1 MLSYGWTRRQHRT
14 LSNPVSN
21 PMTANSS
28 TSEPNSTTS
37 LTPESPAADPT
48 ESFKDIFSEYEQS
61 HSRKGE
67 PRTPRR
73 EGTVIAVTADSIV
86 LDIGFKTEGVL
97 PLTAFPAEKPPK
109 PGDKIQVTVKG
120 RDPEGYYELTRGK
133 VERPTDW
140 ESLQKAFAEKST
152 IVGTV
157 TGVVKGGVSVDVGVR
172 AFMPASRSG
181 TKDAAELAKLVEQ
194 EIRCRIIKLDVD
206 DEDVV
211 VDRRAIAED
220 EERAGK
226 QRRFSE
232 LKEGDTVNGEIRSL
246 TDYGA
251 FVDIGGADALLHVGE
266 ISWHRVNKPSD
277 VLSAG
282 QRIEAKIIKIDAEKN
297 RIAIS
302 MKQLQAHPW
311 DAVAEKFKP
320 GERVRG
326 TVTRLMD
333 FGAFVEIEPGIEGLI
348 HISEMSWAK
357 KVRTAADVVKTGETV
372 EAVILGVNAPER
384 RISLGLKQA
393 LGDPWVGAA
402 EKFAP
407 GTVIEG
413 PVTNLTK
420 FGAFVQLTEGVEGM
434 IHISEISAE
443 KRINHP
449 QEVLRTAQVVKA
461 QVIAIDTEKR
471 NIRLSM
477 KQLVPTGLDEY
488 LAEHKEGDIV
498 TGRMTEVSAG
508 SVRVELG
515 EGVLATCRIPE
526 ERPAKEGKGAEPI
539 SASPSKPDLSSL
551 GSMLQSR
558 WKSGTPSSEAKPEAM
573 RAGQI
578 RKFRIAKLDPS
589 TKKIELELEIG
600 SKGE

>member
-1 MLSYGWTRRQHRT
+1 MTNPDTSKSNLSEPGI
-14 LSNPVSN
+14 
-21 PMTANSS
+21 
-28 TSEPNSTTS
+28 SEPNPSAA
-37 LTPESPAADPT
+37 PAPSAEPT
-48 ESFKDIFSEYEQS
+48 ESFKDIFTEYEQT

-67 PRTPRR
+67 PGSQRR
-73 EGTVIAVTADSIV
+73 EGTVIALTADSIV
-86 LDIGFKTEGVL
+86 LDVGFKTEGVL
-97 PLTAFPAEKPPK
+97 PLTAFPADKPPK
-109 PGDKIQVTVKG
+109 PGDRVQVTIKG

-133 VERPTDW
+133 IERVTDW
-140 ESLQKAFAEKST
+140 DSLQKAFDQKST
-152 IVGTV
+152 IIGTV
-157 TGVVKGGVSVDVGVR
+157 TGVIKGGVSVDVGVR

-181 TKDAAELAKLVEQ
+181 TKDASELAKLVDS

-226 QRRFSE
+226 ERRYSE
-232 LKEGDTVNGEIRSL
+232 LKEGDIVQGEVRSL

-266 ISWHRVNKPSD
+266 ISWHRVAKPSD

-282 QRIEAKIIKIDAEKN
+282 QQIEAKIIKVDPDKK

-302 MKQLQAHPW
+302 MKQLQPHPW
-311 DAVAEKFKP
+311 NAVADKYKT
-320 GERVRG
+320 GERVHG

-333 FGAFVEIEPGIEGLI
+333 FGAFVELEPGIEGLI

-357 KVRTAADVVKTGETV
+357 RVRTPSDVVKAGETV
-372 EAVILGVNAPER
+372 EAVILGVNVAER
-384 RISLGLKQA
+384 RLSLGLKQA
-393 LGDPWVGAA
+393 LGDPWATVP

-413 PVTNLTK
+413 PVTSITK
-420 FGAFVQLTEGVEGM
+420 FGAFVQLAEGVEGM
-434 IHISEISAE
+434 IHVSEISAE

-449 QEVLRTAQVVKA
+449 QDVLKSGQQVKA

-488 LAEHKEGDIV
+488 LAEHNEGDVV
-498 TGRMTEVSAG
+498 TGRLTEVSGATA
-508 SVRVELG
+508 RVELG
-515 EGVLATCRIPE
+515 EGVVATCRLPKE
-526 ERPAKEGKGAEPI
+526 SSVKANNAKG
-539 SASPSKPDLSSL
+539 SPSPTAKPDLSSL
-551 GSMLQSR
+551 GSMLQAR
-558 WKSGTPSSEAKPEAM
+558 WKSGASENETKPDAL

-578 RKFRIAKLDPS
+578 RKFKIAKLDPA
-589 TKKIELELEIG
+589 TKKIELDIE
-600 SKGE
+600 

>member
-1 MLSYGWTRRQHRT
+1 MSKPMNS
-14 LSNPVSN
+14 SNPSTSDPNKSN
-21 PMTANSS
+21 PNAPES
-28 TSEPNSTTS
+28 TSANEP
-37 LTPESPAADPT
+37 A

-61 HSRKGE
+61 HSRKSE
-67 PRTPRR
+67 PGAQGR

-97 PLTAFPAEKPPK
+97 PLTAFPADKPPK
-109 PGDKIQVTVKG
+109 PGDKVQVTIKG

-140 ESLQKAFAEKST
+140 ASLEKAFAERST

-157 TGVVKGGVSVDVGVR
+157 TGVVKGGLSVDIGVR

-181 TKDAAELAKLVEQ
+181 TRDASEMEKLVEQ
-194 EIRCRIIKLDVD
+194 EIRCRIIKLDVAE
-206 DEDVV
+206 EDVV

-226 QRRFSE
+226 ERRYSE
-232 LKEGDTVNGEIRSL
+232 LKEGDTVQGEIRSL

-266 ISWHRVNKPSD
+266 ISWRRVNKPSD
-277 VLSAG
+277 VLSTG
-282 QRIEAKIIKIDAEKN
+282 QQIEARIIKIDPDKH
-297 RIAIS
+297 RVAIS
-302 MKQLQAHPW
+302 MKQLQPHPW
-311 DAVAEKFKP
+311 EAVAEKFKA

-326 TVTRLMD
+326 TVTRIAD

-357 KVRTAADVVKTGETV
+357 RVKTPGDVVKPGETV
-372 EAVILGVNAPER
+372 EAVILGVNAAER

-393 LGDPWVGAA
+393 LGDPWAGA
-402 EKFAP
+402 EQKFAP

-413 PVTNLTK
+413 PVTSLTK
-420 FGAFVQLTEGVEGM
+420 FGAFVQLAEGVEGM
-434 IHISEISAE
+434 IHVSEISAE

-449 QEVLRTAQVVKA
+449 QEVLKAGEVVKA
-461 QVIAIDTEKR
+461 QVLALDTAKR
-471 NIRLSM
+471 LIRLSM

-498 TGRMTEVSAG
+498 TGRMVEVSG
-508 SVRVELG
+508 GHTRVELG
-515 EGVLATCRIPE
+515 EGVQATCRIPE
-526 ERPAKEGKGAEPI
+526 ERSAKPEKEDKSAEP
-539 SASPSKPDLSSL
+539 SSSSSSSSKPDLSSL
-551 GSMLQSR
+551 GSMLQAR
-558 WKSGTPSSEAKPEAM
+558 WKSGAPTDEAKPEAA
-573 RAGQI
+573 RTGQI
-578 RKFRIAKLDPS
+578 RKFRIAKLDPAA
-589 TKKIELELEIG
+589 KKIELELE
-600 SKGE
+600 